1 MRGSTVLKIGA
12 AAIVAAGVAAAA
24 IIASIDVNQYK
35 GLIVAK
41 VKEATGRDL
50 ELNGDLEMVLGLTP
64 SVRVNG
70 ARFGN
75 APWASDPNM
84 LAVETFEAKVAL
96 LPALTGDIQVKRLV
110 FDGVAIFLETDA
122 KGRTNWTFKTAGD
135 AAGKAPAQPD
145 AKGQADGGAMAL
157 PSLDEVSI
165 RNARLVIK
173 DSGDVVT
180 TLALDS
186 LDLTAD
192 SASSP
197 LNVALAGS
205 YNAVPFDVTGVL
217 GPLASLTGPK
227 AAPYPV
233 ALQGKVGGVALAADG
248 KIAEPLAARGVD
260 MTVKVEADDLSGLAP
275 LTGPLPA
282 LPPLALKAVV
292 KGGGNAWAVSDMTL
306 KAGRSTAA
314 GAVAVTLG
322 RAKPVVKATLQAA
335 LLDLDELLPKGGQA
349 DGQAGGGSAP
359 AKAGAKSDRV
369 FPSDPLPL
377 DGLHAANATFDV
389 EIARLV
395 LPDGITLE
403 GLGAKG
409 TLRDGR
415 LAVNPVQARLG
426 GGIVKGAV
434 VADASSGKALALK
447 ADLTGDKVVLGTLF
461 ENMARSDL
469 LTGAPTD
476 MTVDVTAQGASV
488 AGLMGSLDGTVRI
501 SVGEG
506 RINQALIDWAG
517 ADVINQLTETLNPLA
532 DKREYADLVCAA
544 VNLKARDGVIDYDRA
559 IAMETSRMSVVSSGT
574 LNLGAEKL
582 DVAVRPYPKDGV
594 GISAGKLAEMVR
606 LQGTFADPKVAAD
619 VAGVARTAASVVG
632 ALATGGASLV
642 AEGLLGHASADP
654 HPCATALSGKAP
666 AQTQQQKQTAPSAAP
681 SPAPSPADMP
691 GKVIEGLGGGLN
703 KLLGR

>member
-12 AAIVAAGVAAAA
+12 AAIVAAAVAGAA
-24 IIASIDVNQYK
+24 IIATIDVNQYK

-50 ELNGDLEMVLGLTP
+50 QLNGDLEMVLGLTP

-84 LAVETFEAKVAL
+84 LAVETFEAQVAL
-96 LPALTGDIQVKRLV
+96 LPALTGTIQVKRLV
-110 FDGVAIFLETDA
+110 LDGVAIFLETDA
-122 KGRTNWTFKTAGD
+122 KGRANWTFGDAGGGE
-135 AAGKAPAQPD
+135 AAGKPAAPATEAEAGPT
-145 AKGQADGGAMAL
+145 AL

-165 RNARLVIK
+165 RNARLVVK
-173 DSGDVVT
+173 DSGNVVT

-186 LDLTAD
+186 LDLTAEGAD
-192 SASSP
+192 AP

-205 YNAVPFDVTGVL
+205 YNGVPFDAKGVL
-217 GPLASLTGPK
+217 GPLAALAAAKP
-227 AAPYPV
+227 APYPV
-233 ALQGKVGGVALAADG
+233 ALQGTVGGIALAADG
-248 KIAEPLAARGVD
+248 KIAEPLGARGVD
-260 MTVKVEADDLSGLAP
+260 LAVKVDAASLSGLAP
-275 LTGPLPA
+275 LSGPLPA
-282 LPPLALKAVV
+282 LPPLSLQGVL
-292 KGGGNAWAVSDMTL
+292 KGGGDAWAVSDMTL

-314 GAVAVTLG
+314 GALAVTLG
-322 RAKPVVKATLQAA
+322 KAKPVVRANLQAA
-335 LLDLDELLPKGGQA
+335 LLDLGDLLPKGEEGAQ
-349 DGQAGGGSAP
+349 DGAATPAGGRR
-359 AKAGAKSDRV
+359 SDRV

-377 DGLHAANATFDV
+377 DGLHAVEAVFDI

-395 LPDGITLE
+395 LPDGIALE

-409 TLRDGR
+409 ALRGGR
-415 LAVNPVQARLG
+415 LAVDPVQARLG
-426 GGIVKGAV
+426 GGVVKGVV

-447 ADLTGDKVVLGTLF
+447 ADLSGEKVVLGALF
-461 ENMARSDL
+461 QDMARSDL

-476 MTVDVTAQGASV
+476 MAVDITAQGASV
-488 AGLMGSLDGTVRI
+488 AGLMGSLDGTVRV

-517 ADVINQLTETLNPLA
+517 ADVINQLTEALNPLA
-532 DKREYADLVCAA
+532 EKREYADLVCAA
-544 VNLKARDGVIDYDRA
+544 VNLKARDGVIAYDRA

-582 DVAVRPYPKDGV
+582 DLAVRPYPKDGV

-606 LQGTFADPKVAAD
+606 LQGTFADPKVVAD
-619 VAGVARTAASVVG
+619 MAGVARTAVSVVG

-642 AEGLLGHASADP
+642 AEGLLGQGDIDP

-666 AQTQQQKQTAPSAAP
+666 DTAPAKGGQQRQQQKA
-681 SPAPSPADMP
+681 PAPADLP
-691 GKVIEGLGGGLN
+691 GKVLEGLGGGLN
-703 KLLGR
+703 QLLGR